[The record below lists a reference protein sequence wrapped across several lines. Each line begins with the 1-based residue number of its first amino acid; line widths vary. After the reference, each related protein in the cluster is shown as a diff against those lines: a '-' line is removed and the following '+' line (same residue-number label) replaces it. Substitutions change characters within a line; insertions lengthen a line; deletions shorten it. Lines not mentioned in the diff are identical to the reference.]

1 MLNTKSCCLI
11 ILLLVSGPLACVG
24 CSDTSEKR
32 ASLSKP
38 VTVTENVGKGIVTQA
53 APSESG
59 KEEYIQGSKEKQD
72 VADIKPAIEK
82 VGNYLTPTEYFS
94 IPSRHYSDAI
104 CAVSLP
110 QDYSNDPTGK
120 YPLVVAFGG
129 AGECMRSPRQGA
141 LAWVHYYRADEAAN
155 ALSSQNL
162 TSSDFRGLVNKDQL
176 EKFNHNLQLSPYRG
190 VILVCPYS
198 PALGLQPG
206 LEFPEYEKYIVDEL
220 IPALCKHYRVDPSRI
235 GVNGVSMGG
244 ARSMYY
250 GFKYPEV
257 FKRIGSV
264 QAAVGPFMETYR
276 LLINS
281 NHDQISKCSI
291 QIVSSDGDIF
301 LKSVDTFSSMLNSLR
316 LPHSLLILTGPH
328 DYIFNQGPGSL
339 ALLAFHGLPTPKT
352 AQGPIR

>member
-1 MLNTKSCCLI
+1 M
-11 ILLLVSGPLACVG
+11 ILLLVFGPLACVG
-24 CSDTSEKR
+24 CSDISPKK
-32 ASLSKP
+32 ASLSEP
-38 VTVTENVGKGIVTQA
+38 ITATESGKKGRVTQSD
-53 APSESG
+53 PSESE
-59 KEEYIQGSKEKQD
+59 KELYIQGSKEKQD
-72 VADIKPAIEK
+72 VMDIKPAIEK

-94 IPSRHYSDAI
+94 IPSRHFSDSI

-110 QDYSNDPTGK
+110 QDYSNDPARK

-141 LAWVHYYRADEAAN
+141 LAWVHYYRADEAAS

-162 TSSDFRGLVNKDQL
+162 KSSDFRGLVNKDQL
-176 EKFNHNLQLSPYRG
+176 EKFNHTLQVSPYKG

-220 IPALCKHYRVDPSRI
+220 IPALCKHYRIDQSRI
-235 GVNGVSMGG
+235 GVDGVSMGG

-250 GFKYPEV
+250 GLKYPQV

-281 NHDQISKCSI
+281 NHDQISKCTI

-352 AQGPIR
+352 AQGPVR

>member
-1 MLNTKSCCLI
+1 M
-11 ILLLVSGPLACVG
+11 ILLLVFGPLACVG
-24 CSDTSEKR
+24 CSDTSEKK
-32 ASLSKP
+32 ASLSEP
-38 VTVTENVGKGIVTQA
+38 ITVTERVGKGRVIQE
-53 APSESG
+53 APSDPG
-59 KEEYIQGSKEKQD
+59 KEPYIQGSKQKQD
-72 VADIKPAIEK
+72 LEDTQPAIEK
-82 VGNYLTPTEYFS
+82 VGNFLTPTEYFS
-94 IPSRHYSDAI
+94 IPSRHFSEAI

-110 QDYSNDPTGK
+110 QDYNNDPTRK

-162 TSSDFRGLVNKDQL
+162 KSSDFRGLVNKDQL
-176 EKFNHNLQLSPYRG
+176 EKFNRSLQTSPYKG
-190 VILVCPYS
+190 VVLVCPYS
-198 PALGLQPG
+198 PVLGMQPG
-206 LEFPEYEKYIVDEL
+206 LEFPEYEKYVMDEL
-220 IPALCKHYRVDPSRI
+220 IPALCKHYRIDPSGI
-235 GVNGVSMGG
+235 GVDGVSMGG

-301 LKSVDTFSSMLNSLR
+301 LKSVDAFSSMLNSLR

-352 AQGPIR
+352 PQGPVR